1 MKYKN
6 ILLIMLVISLM
17 TISVLTAGCT
27 DKETTDD
34 ETPTPVAT
42 PVSTATQTPTSTPTS
57 TPTPEPTPEIS
68 PTPTIEPKQ
77 HMIRIQNYLFIPQG
91 GKEINQGDTVQWRNY
106 EDSSSKIR
114 YLVSENDLWDEY
126 ETIRY
131 KKSFYYTFNET
142 GLYTFHLKGRESI
155 KCNVTVS

>member
-1 MKYKN
+1 MQYKN

-34 ETPTPVAT
+34 ETPTPGAT
-42 PVSTATQTPTSTPTS
+42 HASTATRTPTSTPTS
-57 TPTPEPTPEIS
+57 TPTPEPTTEIS

-126 ETIRY
+126 EIIRY
-131 KKSFYYTFNET
+131 KRSFYYTFNET

>member
-42 PVSTATQTPTSTPTS
+42 PASTATQTPTSTPTS

>member
-1 MKYKN
+1 MQYKN

-34 ETPTPVAT
+34 ETPTPGAT
-42 PVSTATQTPTSTPTS
+42 PASTATRTSTSTPTS
-57 TPTPEPTPEIS
+57 TPTSEPTPEIS
-68 PTPTIEPKQ
+68 PTPTNEPKN

-106 EDSSSKIR
+106 EDSSNKIR

-126 ETIRY
+126 EIIRY
-131 KKSFYYTFNET
+131 KRSFYYTFNET

>member
-1 MKYKN
+1 MQYKN
-6 ILLIMLVISLM
+6 ILLIMLIISLM

-34 ETPTPVAT
+34 ETPTPGAT
-42 PVSTATQTPTSTPTS
+42 PASTATQTPTSTPTS
-57 TPTPEPTPEIS
+57 TPTPEIS
-68 PTPTIEPKQ
+68 PTTTIEPKQ

-106 EDSSSKIR
+106 EDSSSKTR

-131 KKSFYYTFNET
+131 KKSFYYTFNDT

>member
-1 MKYKN
+1 
-6 ILLIMLVISLM
+6 MLVISLM

-34 ETPTPVAT
+34 ETPTPGAT
-42 PVSTATQTPTSTPTS
+42 PASTATQTPTSTPTS

-68 PTPTIEPKQ
+68 PTTTIEPKQ

-126 ETIRY
+126 EIIRY
-131 KKSFYYTFNET
+131 KRSFYYTFNET

>member
-1 MKYKN
+1 MQYKN

-27 DKETTDD
+27 DKETPDG
-34 ETPTPVAT
+34 ETPTPGAT
-42 PVSTATQTPTSTPTS
+42 PMPTATQTPTS

-68 PTPTIEPKQ
+68 PTSTIEPKS
-77 HMIRIQNYLFIPQG
+77 HMIRIQNYRFVTQG
-91 GKEINQGDTVQWRNY
+91 AKEINQGDTVQWRNY

-114 YLVSENDLWDEY
+114 YLVSENGLWDEY

-131 KKSFYYTFNET
+131 KMSFYYTFNET
-142 GLYTFHLKGRESI
+142 GSYTFHLKGRESV